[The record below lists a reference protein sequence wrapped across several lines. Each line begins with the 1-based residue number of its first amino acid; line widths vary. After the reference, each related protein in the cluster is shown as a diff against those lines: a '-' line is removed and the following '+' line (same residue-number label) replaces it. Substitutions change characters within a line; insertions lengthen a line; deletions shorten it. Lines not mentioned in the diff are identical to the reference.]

1 MFRNYLK
8 VAVRN
13 LLRHKIYAFINVL
26 GLAVGIAA
34 SVLIFLYVKDETSY
48 DRFHAK
54 SDRIYRITADW
65 SNKGDSKIHQLGTP
79 SILARTIRADYPQAE
94 SVAQL
99 CGPLG
104 DVVLRYRDIG
114 LKETDVYG
122 AEPEVFDVFTFP
134 LLKGDAKTALRDPGS
149 VVLSQSLA
157 AKVFGGED
165 ALGRMLEIQAWG
177 EQKSYK
183 VTGVARDVPRNSHFR
198 FEMLV
203 SMRTLFKGDEPGW
216 TSNNFTTYLLLGKGV
231 TKALMEEKLV
241 EIDRV
246 HMGQPAA
253 GRTHMPWIWTLE
265 PATRI
270 HLESDLATGNQPNG
284 SLGYVRLFALVAVLV
299 LLIAGINFVNLATA
313 RSAKRAREV
322 GIRKIVGSLK
332 RQLIGQ
338 FLGESM
344 LLSLL
349 ALVLAV
355 GIIQAALPAY
365 RGLTGRPLGL
375 DYFGDPLVI
384 PGLLG
389 LALTVGFLAG
399 LYPAFFLTSFK
410 HADVLKGAPLAGK
423 GRRSLLLRN
432 GLVVFQFA
440 MSVLLII
447 GSLTI
452 GRQLEFIKNRR
463 LGFDKD
469 QVVVVH
475 NAEVLGSRLEAYGER
490 LKERPEVLG
499 VSAVRSVPGRGTPNW
514 GIGVEGV
521 GRERPLNMNF
531 LSCDQD
537 FASVLNIRM
546 LEGRFLS
553 RDFPSDAGAV
563 VINKKAAEYFGIPE
577 PIGKKVQIWSFRK
590 AYTVVGIMDN
600 IYFESLHRDVRPMG
614 YLLPEAINSTRRPF
628 LLVKV
633 RTERVGDL
641 LAGLERAW
649 NEFSPGLPFEFT
661 FLDERVDALYR
672 NDVQAGRIVSVFSV
686 LAIFVSC
693 LGLFGLAAFVTE
705 QRTREIGI
713 RKVLGAGHANVAWLL
728 TGQFVKWVAV
738 ATLVAWPVGY
748 WAMGRWLEGFAFRTR
763 LTAGIFL
770 VSALAALGIAA
781 LTVSSQVLKAALANP
796 ARSLKYE

>member
-8 VAVRN
+8 VAVRS
-13 LLRHKIYAFINVL
+13 LLRHKAYAFINVL

-54 SDRIYRITADW
+54 ADRIYRITADW

-79 SILARTIRADYPQAE
+79 SVLARTIRADYPQAE

-104 DVVLRYRDIG
+104 DVVVRYREIG

-134 LLKGDAKTALRDPGS
+134 LVKGDPKTALRDPES
-149 VVLSQSLA
+149 VVLSESLA
-157 AKVFGGED
+157 AKVFGND
-165 ALGRMLEIQAWG
+165 DPLGRILEIQAWG
-177 EQKSYK
+177 EQKPYK
-183 VTGVARDVPRNSHFR
+183 VTGIARDVPRNSHFR

-216 TSNNFTTYLLLGKGV
+216 TSNNFTTYLLLRKGV
-231 TKALMEEKLV
+231 TKELMEEKLV
-241 EIDRV
+241 EIDKV
-246 HMGQPAA
+246 YPTP
-253 GRTHMPWIWTLE
+253 GRAHIPWIWTLE
-265 PATRI
+265 PVARI

-284 SLGYVRLFALVAVLV
+284 SIAYVRLFALVAGLV

-332 RQLIGQ
+332 RQLVGQ
-338 FLGESM
+338 FLGESIF
-344 LLSLL
+344 LSFL
-349 ALVLAV
+349 ALILAV
-355 GIIQAALPAY
+355 GIVQAALPAY

-375 DYFGDPLVI
+375 SYFGDPLVI

-389 LALTVGFLAG
+389 LALAVGFLAG

-410 HADVLKGAPLAGK
+410 HADVLKGTPLTGK

-440 MSVLLII
+440 MSVLLIM

-452 GRQLEFIKNRR
+452 GRQLEFIRNRR

-475 NAEVLGSRLEAYGER
+475 NAEVLGSRLDAYRER
-490 LKERPEVLG
+490 LKERAEVLG

-521 GRERPLNMNF
+521 SRERPLNMNF

-537 FASVLNIRM
+537 FASALNIRM

-553 RDFPSDAGAV
+553 RDFPTDVDAV
-563 VINKKAAEYFGIPE
+563 VINKKAAEYFGIPD
-577 PIGKKVQIWSFRK
+577 PVGKKVQIWSFRK
-590 AYTVVGIMDN
+590 AYTIVGIMDN

-633 RTERVGDL
+633 RSERMTDVM
-641 LAGLERAW
+641 AGLERAW

-661 FLDERVDALYR
+661 FLDERVESLYQ
-672 NDVQAGRIVSVFSV
+672 NDIRAGRIVSMFSV

-728 TGQFVKWVAV
+728 TGQFVKWVAA
-738 ATLVAWPVGY
+738 ATLIAWPLGY
-748 WAMGRWLEGFAFRTR
+748 WAMSRWLEGFAFRTR
-763 LTAGIFL
+763 LTVDIFL
-770 VSALAALGIAA
+770 ASALAALGIAV